1 MRGDAKAPGTV
12 DEYLA
17 ATPPAVRRKLELLRA
32 IVREEAPGATEKL
45 AYGMPAFHLGG
56 PLVYFAAFPRHIGFY
71 ALPSGTAA
79 FRAELAGYR
88 SGKGSVQFPLPGDP
102 PWDLVRR
109 LVRFRVEENAAKVGG
124 RAGRSGSAS
133 RPAKRVS
140 PGTRPARPAGKVK
153 RRAARAPGAA
163 ARRR

>member
-109 LVRFRVEENAAKVGG
+109 LVRFRVEENRA
-124 RAGRSGSAS
+124 RAGGQGA
-133 RPAKRVS
+133 A
-140 PGTRPARPAGKVK
+140 RPARPAAPARRPARPASKVT